1 MASPAP
7 NGYGRRSAAAQAAET
22 AVHTRFRR
30 PRTSAASAATSGLS
44 TSCRTA
50 SGSMKATTMVPSA
63 SSYHY
68 VAGLNGCLEGWK
80 KIVTCAKKLFSLI
93 AANP

>member
-1 MASPAP
+1 
-7 NGYGRRSAAAQAAET
+7 
-22 AVHTRFRR
+22 VHTRFRR
-30 PRTSAASAATSGLS
+30 PRTSATSGLS

-50 SGSMKATTMVPSA
+50 SGSMKATTMVSSA

-80 KIVTCAKKLFSLI
+80 KIVTCAERLFSLI